1 MIEEISLLFI
11 AVTIY
16 GQFRVAGIFDLMSQ
30 TFALPFGNGFESYEN
45 LLSAASSTLIR
56 SDLGLSELVFIG
68 DLLNVGLF
76 CRRSF
81 GLWVLFIR
89 IIVQIYGINGIHVVI
104 EFSWSLYC
112 WFALRNMDDIPFV
125 SSQPKT
131 AYLKWD
137 SCVLYGLLQRIAS

>member
-1 MIEEISLLFI
+1 MFAAGFLVYLSISSTLVEDMIEEISLLFV

-104 EFSWSLYC
+104 EFS
-112 WFALRNMDDIPFV
+112 
-125 SSQPKT
+125 
-131 AYLKWD
+131 
-137 SCVLYGLLQRIAS
+137 